1 MKEVLRWHT
10 ILPCTFPHQTKKEDT
25 YIGYRIPANST
36 IIPLQWCM
44 NLHSSNFPDPH
55 TFDPSRWLSF
65 SASDLRYHAVGYG
78 RRICPGRHIAEN
90 SVFLNM
96 AKIMWGFDIML
107 EGDGGAK
114 VDPDMNWTTGF
125 LTKPLPLKAKFTVRS
140 QQHEAVNRRECEECE
155 KDVDVLL
162 SQVEERR
169 KVMR

>member
-1 MKEVLRWHT
+1 M
-10 ILPCTFPHQTKKEDT
+10 
-25 YIGYRIPANST
+25 
-36 IIPLQWCM
+36 
-44 NLHSSNFPDPH
+44 
-55 TFDPSRWLSF
+55 
-65 SASDLRYHAVGYG
+65 
-78 RRICPGRHIAEN
+78 
-90 SVFLNM
+90 NM